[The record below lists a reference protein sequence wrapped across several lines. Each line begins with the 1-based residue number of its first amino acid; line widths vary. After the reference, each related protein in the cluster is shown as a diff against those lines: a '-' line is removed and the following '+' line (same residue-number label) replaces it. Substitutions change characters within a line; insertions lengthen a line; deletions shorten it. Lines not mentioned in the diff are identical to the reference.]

1 MLLLFMVVGVLIA
14 VVVLEVLVF
23 MVGVATAVVVEM
35 VVVVLKVVMTMGVE
49 GVVKWCWWC

>member
-1 MLLLFMVVGVLIA
+1 MVVGVLVA

-23 MVGVATAVVVEM
+23 MVGVATTVVVEM
-35 VVVVLKVVMTMGVE
+35 VVVVLKVEMTMGVE